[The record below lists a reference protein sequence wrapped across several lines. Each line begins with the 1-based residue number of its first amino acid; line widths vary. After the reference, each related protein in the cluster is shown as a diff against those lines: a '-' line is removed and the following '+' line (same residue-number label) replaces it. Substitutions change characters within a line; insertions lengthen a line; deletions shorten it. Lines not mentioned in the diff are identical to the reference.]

1 MFQNRKKVLGMNERN
16 LAYTKV
22 YNKSKARKIA
32 DNKLLT
38 KKVLEK
44 ENIPTPE
51 LLGHVK
57 NFKELQEFDWD
68 SLPKSFVIK
77 PVSGLEGGGIE
88 IFYNR
93 DKQGNWIKADGS
105 RWSLGQIQKL
115 AEEIIDGKYSLHNE
129 PDHVFFEERV
139 RIHKAFQYYSYKGVP
154 DTRLIVFNSMPI
166 MSYVRLPTKQSN
178 GKGNTTLGAIGAA
191 IDIATGVTTTAVI
204 GKSKPIEFIP
214 GTRISISGLKIPFW
228 DKILYYAVK
237 ASQATGLGYAAI
249 DFLIDREKGPLV
261 VELNARPGLSIQ
273 VANRDGLR
281 WRLKKAK
288 GIKVTS
294 VARGVRLGKY
304 LFGGD
309 VELDI
314 ERISGKSL
322 IGIYENVKLFPIE
335 TEDKNE
341 DKKDSK
347 SSNPTDDS
355 GRIFKKKN
363 ATQTKAK
370 IDTGADTTSID
381 EELAKKLGYDE
392 VIAAFDKIK
401 NKLGIPDEIDAS
413 ADRKDMKEQLDAE
426 LTKLNNP
433 YIVGCNSVRSSHGY
447 SMRLYVVIK
456 IRLGDYTFETNANIH
471 NRDKLSYKMI
481 IGRKSLSRFLVEP
494 SKEPIEM

>member
-1 MFQNRKKVLGMNERN
+1 
-16 LAYTKV
+16 
-22 YNKSKARKIA
+22 
-32 DNKLLT
+32 
-38 KKVLEK
+38 
-44 ENIPTPE
+44 
-51 LLGHVK
+51 
-57 NFKELQEFDWD
+57 
-68 SLPKSFVIK
+68 
-77 PVSGLEGGGIE
+77 
-88 IFYNR
+88 
-93 DKQGNWIKADGS
+93 
-105 RWSLGQIQKL
+105 
-115 AEEIIDGKYSLHNE
+115 
-129 PDHVFFEERV
+129 
-139 RIHKAFQYYSYKGVP
+139 
-154 DTRLIVFNSMPI
+154 
-166 MSYVRLPTKQSN
+166 VRLPTKQSN

-322 IGIYENVKLFPIE
+322 IGIYENVKLFPLE
-335 TEDKNE
+335 KESEDEKKNKS
-341 DKKDSK
+341 KKRKEKSK
-347 SSNPTDDS
+347 KTSTNIDEADRT
-355 GRIFKKKN
+355 FKKKN

-381 EELAKKLGYDE
+381 EDLAKKLGYDE
-392 VIAAFDKIK
+392 ILDRFERIK
-401 NKLGIPDEIDAS
+401 NKLSIPDEIDAS
-413 ADRKDMKEQLDAE
+413 VDRKKLKEQLDAE
-426 LTKLNNP
+426 LEKLNNP

-456 IRLGDYTFETNANIH
+456 IKLGDYTFETNANIH